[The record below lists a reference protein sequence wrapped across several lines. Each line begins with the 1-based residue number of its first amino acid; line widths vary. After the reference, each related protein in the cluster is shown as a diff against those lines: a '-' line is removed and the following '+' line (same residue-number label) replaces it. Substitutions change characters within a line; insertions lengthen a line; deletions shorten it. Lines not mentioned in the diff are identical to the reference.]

1 MLMKHKTS
9 WLIALVICSGLL
21 AACAHKAPKST
32 TPVAKLAAETISKTV
47 IHKSPNDDRTYAAM
61 MLANNLQV
69 VLVSDP
75 TLENSAA
82 SLAVGVGSAQDP
94 VSQQGLAHYLEH
106 MLFLG
111 TEKFPEPDGF
121 MKFVAAHAGNTNAFT
136 AFDKTNYHFQIN
148 SGKFDEALDRFS
160 DYFKAPTLDPQYSD
174 KERNAVNAEW
184 SKNRDQDNWILYT
197 LSGVTA
203 NPENPRSRF
212 SIGNLETLVDKKDS
226 TLQDEVKAFYKRYY
240 SANNMRLTL
249 VGKQSIAEL
258 TGLAD
263 KYFASIVNRNI
274 EIPKVTITGLTQT
287 QMGKSIRYQSIQ
299 DMKKIVIHFPIKD
312 NKDQWRLKPTEL
324 VSTILGSE
332 EEGTAC
338 EQLRKEGFANSV
350 AVSAN
355 PDIYGPDGYLE
366 MNVDLTDLGVKNPDN
381 VIASV
386 FAYIDTVKKQGI
398 NELYFRE
405 LQAMSAKNF
414 IAAAKTDPLQQ
425 ATELT
430 MRQFDFPV
438 ENLLDADFIYDH
450 FDAVAVNNLLQQLDP
465 AKARIWYVGQKEVAD
480 TAIRHFE
487 GKYSI
492 RDISTEER
500 VRWDTI
506 AKTLTFKLPPQ
517 NTLFTDKPATIVE
530 NTFLKPHQVIS
541 ENGIEAYLAQPEFYR
556 EDKGSLDL
564 EINVD
569 FANKSVK
576 SQALSGVVNDVFNN
590 KNTTLKDRAQ
600 RASLDIDILR
610 SATNSQA
617 IHIAGY
623 TTKHGELLNQLLLNY
638 ATLTINEK
646 EFSDALERYKQY
658 LTNNRK
664 ALAIKQAFSNL
675 RRMVN
680 TNHTS
685 DTELLAAADR
695 LTLEDAR
702 NFHAAVKANALI
714 RLYAFGNYSEADV
727 KQFANIAQQHFPSSR
742 QPSKRNLETFIK
754 PVAGKN
760 VFFNDKVDQTDNS
773 IVDAYYGDKKSD
785 DEQALLVVL
794 HSILNKSIFSQLR
807 TNEQLGYIV
816 GSTPFPIDDIP
827 GYVLYVQSSNT
838 DLVAV
843 KARMGKF
850 RVDFLQELKAVDEV
864 QIEQFKQSEA
874 ASVLQKPT
882 DFYTEGKRYT
892 GDFWAAHY
900 DFTGRD
906 RYLASL
912 AKVNKEQL
920 VALYKKMF
928 IDKNSANILVQ
939 LKGTAFADKPYAK
952 P

>member
-1 MLMKHKTS
+1 MKYKTS
-9 WLIALVICSGLL
+9 WLIALVISSGLL
-21 AACAHKAPKST
+21 AACAHKAPRST
-32 TPVAKLAAETISKTV
+32 TPIASLAAETISKAV

-94 VSQQGLAHYLEH
+94 ASQQGLAHYLEH

-121 MKFVAAHAGNTNAFT
+121 MKFVAAHAGGTNAFT

-148 SGKFDEALDRFS
+148 AEKFDEALDRFS
-160 DYFKAPTLDPQYSD
+160 DYFKKPTFDPQYAD
-174 KERNAVNAEW
+174 KERNAVNSEW
-184 SKNRDQDNWILYT
+184 SKNQDQDNWILHS
-197 LSGVTA
+197 LSGITA
-203 NPENPRSRF
+203 NPENPMSRF
-212 SIGNLETLVDKKDS
+212 SIGNLETLTNKKDS
-226 TLQDEVKAFYKRYY
+226 TLQDELKAFYKRYY
-240 SANNMRLTL
+240 SANIMRLTL
-249 VGKQSIAEL
+249 VGKQPIAEL
-258 TGLAD
+258 KIMAE
-263 KYFASIVNRNI
+263 KHFASIPNKNI
-274 EIPKVTITGLTQT
+274 EAPKITVPGVTPA
-287 QMGKSIRYQSIQ
+287 QMSKSIHYQPIQ
-299 DMKKIVIHFPIKD
+299 ELKKIVIHFPIKD
-312 NKDQWRLKPTEL
+312 NKSQWRLKPTEL

-332 EEGTAC
+332 EEGTLC
-338 EQLRKEGFANSV
+338 EQLRTEGLANSV

-355 PDIYGPDGYLE
+355 PDIYGSDGYLE
-366 MNVDLTDLGVKNPDN
+366 INADLTDLGLQNPDRI
-381 VIASV
+381 VASV
-386 FAYIDTVKKQGI
+386 FAYVNMVKKQGI

-414 IAAAKTDPLQQ
+414 AAASKTDPLQQ

-438 ENLLDADFIYDH
+438 ENLLNADFIYDH
-450 FDAVAVNNLLQQLDP
+450 FDSAAVTGLLQQLDP
-465 AKARIWYVGQKEVAD
+465 ATARVWYVSKKEAVD
-480 TAIRHFE
+480 TNIPYFN
-487 GKYSI
+487 GKYKI
-492 RDISTEER
+492 RDISAEER
-500 VRWDTI
+500 QRWDTI
-506 AKTLTFKLPPQ
+506 AKNLTFTLPPE
-517 NTLFTDKPATIVE
+517 NNLFTDKPAQIVE
-530 NTFLKPHQVIS
+530 NTFLKPHQVVGEKGVEI
-541 ENGIEAYLAQPEFYR
+541 YLAQPEFYR
-556 EDKGSLDL
+556 EDKGSIDL

-569 FANKSVK
+569 FANRSVK
-576 SQALSGVVNDVFNN
+576 NQALSGVVNDVFNN
-590 KNTTLKDRAQ
+590 KNTTLRDRAA
-600 RASLDIDILR
+600 RASLDVDILR

-646 EFSDALERYKQY
+646 EFSDARERYKQY
-658 LTNNRK
+658 LTNNKK
-664 ALAIKQAFSNL
+664 AIAIKQAVGNL
-675 RRMVN
+675 RRLVN

-685 DTELLAAADR
+685 DNELLAAANR
-695 LTLEDAR
+695 LTLKDALR
-702 NFHAAVKANALI
+702 FHAAVKANPLI
-714 RLYAFGNYSEADV
+714 RIYAFGNYTEEDT
-727 KQFANIAQQHFPSSR
+727 KQFAKIAQKHFPSQR
-742 QPSKRNLETFIK
+742 MPAQRHLDAFIK
-754 PVAGKN
+754 PVNGKN
-760 VFFNDKVDQTDNS
+760 AALSEKIDQADNAF
-773 IVDAYYGDKKSD
+773 VDAYFGDRKSD

-794 HSILNKSIFSQLR
+794 NSVLNKSIFAQLR

-816 GSTPFPIDDIP
+816 GSTPFPIDDVP

-838 DLVAV
+838 DLVAL
-843 KARMGKF
+843 KTRMDKF
-850 RVDFLQELKAVDEV
+850 RLDFLQELKLVDDN
-864 QIEQFKQSEA
+864 QIEQFKKAEA

-882 DFYTEGKRYT
+882 DFYTEAKRYT

-920 VALYKKMF
+920 MKIYQKMLIEKKSM
-928 IDKNSANILVQ
+928 NILIQ

>member
-9 WLIALVICSGLL
+9 WLVALVISTGLL
-21 AACAHKAPKST
+21 AACAHKAPISKT
-32 TPVAKLAAETISKTV
+32 ATANLAAETVSKTV
-47 IHKSPNDDRTYAAM
+47 IHKSPNDDRSYAAM

-197 LSGVTA
+197 LSGITA
-203 NPENPRSRF
+203 NPESPRSRF
-212 SIGNLETLVDKKDS
+212 STGNLETLADKKDS
-226 TLQDEVKAFYKRYY
+226 KLQDEVKAFYKRYY

-258 TGLAD
+258 KTLAD
-263 KYFASIVNRNI
+263 KYFASIANRNI
-274 EIPKVTITGLTQT
+274 EIPKVTIAGLTQA

-299 DMKKIVIHFPIKD
+299 DLKKIVIHFPIKD
-312 NKDQWRLKPTEL
+312 NKEQWRLKPTEL

-332 EEGTAC
+332 EEGTVC
-338 EQLRKEGFANSV
+338 EQLRKEGLANSV
-350 AVSAN
+350 AVSAH
-355 PDIYGPDGYLE
+355 PDIYGPDGYLDI
-366 MNVDLTDLGVKNPDN
+366 NVDLTDLGVKNPDN

-386 FAYIDTVKKQGI
+386 FAYVNMVKKQGI

-414 IAAAKTDPLQQ
+414 IAAAKTEPLQQ

-438 ENLLDADFIYDH
+438 ENLLNADFIYDH
-450 FDAVAVNNLLQQLDP
+450 FDAVAVNNLLQQLDS
-465 AKARIWYVGQKEVAD
+465 KNARIWYVGRKEVAD

-500 VRWDTI
+500 MRWDTI

-517 NTLFTDKPATIVE
+517 NTLFTDKPAPIVE
-530 NTFLKPHQVIS
+530 NTFLKPHQVVS
-541 ENGIEAYLAQPEFYR
+541 ENGVEAYLAQPEFYR

-576 SQALSGVVNDVFNN
+576 NQALSGVVNDVFNN

-664 ALAIKQAFSNL
+664 ALAIKQAFGNL

-685 DTELLAAADR
+685 DSELLAAADR
-695 LTLEDAR
+695 LTLKDAK

-727 KQFANIAQQHFPSSR
+727 KQFAIIAQKHFPSSR
-742 QPSKRNLETFIK
+742 QPNQRNLETFIK
-754 PVAGKN
+754 PVAGKH
-760 VFFNDKVDQTDNS
+760 VFFNNKVDQTDNS

-794 HSILNKSIFSQLR
+794 HSILNKSIFAQLR

-843 KARMGKF
+843 KARMDKF
-850 RVDFLQELKAVDEV
+850 RVDFLQELKSVDEV
-864 QIEQFKQSEA
+864 QIEQFKKSEA

-912 AKVNKEQL
+912 AKINKEQL
-920 VALYKKMF
+920 VTLYKKMF
-928 IDKNSANILVQ
+928 IDRKSANILVQ
-939 LKGTAFADKPYAK
+939 LKGTAFASKPYAK